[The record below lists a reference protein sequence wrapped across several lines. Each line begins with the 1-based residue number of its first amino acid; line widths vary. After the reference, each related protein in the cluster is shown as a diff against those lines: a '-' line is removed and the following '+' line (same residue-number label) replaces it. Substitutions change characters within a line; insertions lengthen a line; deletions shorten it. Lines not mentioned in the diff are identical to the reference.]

1 MFHMKRM
8 RRKGKKMA
16 QLSSKALVEMLI
28 SGNQPVVVFLENIH
42 YFDSVIDRD
51 FKGRVLSYSII
62 DSGELS
68 EHYEFLV
75 EIGKFEKY
83 NEPFMRRNYFKGD
96 GVTPCTYREAG
107 RCQDGRR
114 SIYAMPDDVFCRQES
129 NPFSTELYEQ
139 YLAYRKE
146 KMEEM
151 TYVEWL
157 ENYVY
162 VLTEQDH
169 FLV

>member
-1 MFHMKRM
+1 MENLTGR
-8 RRKGKKMA
+8 
-16 QLSSKALVEMLI
+16 ALVEMLI
-28 SGNQPVVVFLENIH
+28 SGKQPVVVFLESVQ

-62 DSGELS
+62 DEGELS
-68 EHYEFLV
+68 ELYEFLI
-75 EIGKFEKY
+75 EIGKFEKH
-83 NEPFMRRNYFKGD
+83 NEPFMKRNYFKED
-96 GVTPCTYREAG
+96 GVTPCTYKEAH

-139 YLAYRKE
+139 YVLHKTEQKE
-146 KMEEM
+146 EI

-162 VLTEQDH
+162 VLTEQTR
-169 FLV
+169 LLL